1 MICALFS
8 MSLFSAPLLQIG
20 ANASYNAPI
29 ADDAFSDG
37 LKEIENY
44 TFGVEARVNLFD
56 WVSFAVPATF
66 GGFGGEGILV
76 STLPS
81 VNLNIPAAEFLDIAL
96 GLGMRMDFLHSGD
109 SWYINGT
116 SMDDAGNAL
125 MEARLAYRAALTF
138 NLFTYFQPVRLWS
151 RSYSRSS
158 REGFFQFIQS
168 VSTVGCSYYFCVSAD
183 KLFLTGSSLMNI
195 LSHAESF

>member
-56 WVSFAVPATF
+56 WVSIAVPATI
-66 GGFGGEGILV
+66 GFGDVMTYG
-76 STLPS
+76 TQPS
-81 VNLNIPAAEFLDIAL
+81 INLNLPVAGFFDLAFGVGTKLDFA
-96 GLGMRMDFLHSGD
+96 HQSGT
-109 SWYINGT
+109 WLVNGT
-116 SMDDAGNAL
+116 PIDNFGDAFANAN
-125 MEARLAYRAALTF
+125 MTYRAAATF
-138 NLFTYFQPVRLWS
+138 NL
-151 RSYSRSS
+151 
-158 REGFFQFIQS
+158 GFLGIGLAATIPTDGTFSDFDAS
-168 VSTVGCSYYFCVSAD
+168 PNWEETTVSASV
-183 KLFLTGSSLMNI
+183 LFNL
-195 LSHAESF
+195 F

>member
-1 MICALFS
+1 MIICALFS
-8 MSLFSAPLLQIG
+8 MSLFSAPLLQLG

-66 GGFGGEGILV
+66 GGFGGDGILI
-76 STLPS
+76 TTMPS
-81 VNLNIPAAEFLDIAL
+81 LNLNIPAADFLDIAL

-116 SMDDAGNAL
+116 SVDEAGNTDYSGQEAILQKLEMVTDYLADSWGLDIQAL
-125 MEARLAYRAALTF
+125 HEEVQERQTHIDELDLVT
-138 NLFTYFQPVRLWS
+138 L
-151 RSYSRSS
+151 
-158 REGFFQFIQS
+158 
-168 VSTVGCSYYFCVSAD
+168 D
-183 KLFLTGSSLMNI
+183 
-195 LSHAESF
+195 

>member
-1 MICALFS
+1 MIFALFS

-81 VNLNIPAAEFLDIAL
+81 VNLNIPAADFLDIAL

-109 SWYINGT
+109 SWYINGI
-116 SMDDAGNAL
+116 S
-125 MEARLAYRAALTF
+125 
-138 NLFTYFQPVRLWS
+138 TYFQPVRLWS

-183 KLFLTGSSLMNI
+183 KLFLTGSSLMNR

>member
-1 MICALFS
+1 MKKKALLIMICALFS

-66 GGFGGEGILV
+66 GGFGGDGILV
-76 STLPS
+76 STMPS
-81 VNLNIPAAEFLDIAL
+81 VNLNIPAADFLDIAL

-138 NLFTYFQPVRLWS
+138 NLFGFGLGLTAAVPVKGSFSSFNPSPLWDAS
-151 RSYSRSS
+151 TLSASLLIN
-158 REGFFQFIQS
+158 FF
-168 VSTVGCSYYFCVSAD
+168 
-183 KLFLTGSSLMNI
+183 
-195 LSHAESF
+195 